1 VQGTE
6 TGVSGAGFSIST
18 GRACCDKFWSAHVR
32 DRPRACLIEE
42 TILKPPGQSLM
53 GGSMWDQLKRTDVE
67 LARQKLAELRGI
79 TVQRHAE
86 ELKQLD
92 NDEAEID
99 TLARLAE
106 AITKKY
112 LNGGA
117 QPNEQPTQGDA
128 ARDQRVGK
136 LSRRNHY
143 QRAWSL
149 DKTYRRSSA
158 LRLDDLCTGRFSKAG
173 VSGQY
178 VTANG

>member
-128 ARDQRVGK
+128 ARDPA
-136 LSRRNHY
+136 RRETE
-143 QRAWSL
+143 QEESL
-149 DKTYRRSSA
+149 PASLELRQNVSPNFGTPLRR
-158 LRLDDLCTGRFSKAG
+158 LVHR
-173 VSGQY
+173 
-178 VTANG
+178 